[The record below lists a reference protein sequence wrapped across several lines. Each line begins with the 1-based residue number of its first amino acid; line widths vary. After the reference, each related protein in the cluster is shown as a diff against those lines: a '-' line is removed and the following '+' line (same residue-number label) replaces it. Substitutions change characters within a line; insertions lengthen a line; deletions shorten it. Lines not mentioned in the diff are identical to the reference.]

1 MKSNRVRYSIV
12 ACGGALAALGLS
24 VAQAQKA
31 PPGGPAPCS
40 LLTSAQISAAV
51 GVTVGAAQPIA
62 DTGCSWSAPHMIVT
76 LSLWD
81 GSDAAWAKM
90 KAPFAGMSKNSVS
103 GLGDD
108 AIMTTMGPASGK
120 QFVTLSVKKGG
131 TAYLFKVYGPTA
143 AEQITM
149 EKTLAGNALAKM

>member
-1 MKSNRVRYSIV
+1 MKPIRFRFFML
-12 ACGGALAALGLS
+12 ACGGLAALGLS
-24 VAQAQKA
+24 VAEAQRA
-31 PPGGPAPCS
+31 PAGGPAPCS
-40 LLTSAQISAAV
+40 LLSSAQVTAAV

-62 DTGCSWSAPHMIVT
+62 DTGCSWSGPHMIVT

-81 GSDAAWAKM
+81 GSDPAWGKL
-90 KAPFAGMSKNSVS
+90 KTPFPGMSKGSVS

-120 QFVTLSVKKGG
+120 QFVTLSVKKGA

-143 AEQITM
+143 AEQISM
-149 EKTLAGNALAKM
+149 EKALAGNVLAKL